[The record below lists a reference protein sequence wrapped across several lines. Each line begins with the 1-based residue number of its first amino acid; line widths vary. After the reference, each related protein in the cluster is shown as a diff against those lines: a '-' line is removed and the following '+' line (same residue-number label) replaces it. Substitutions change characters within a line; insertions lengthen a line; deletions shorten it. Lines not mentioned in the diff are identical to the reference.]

1 MVFSE
6 IFIKFNLDQGMMNTV
21 LCCLPQCQCN
31 KETAHGLATDSS
43 KWKSRIQDARVA
55 EKDPKMS
62 PFSPTVYS

>member
-6 IFIKFNLDQGMMNTV
+6 IFIKFNFDQGMMNTV

-43 KWKSRIQDARVA
+43 KRKSRIQDARVA